1 MSEQEV
7 SNSTFGCYPPGTC
20 LIYVPYGAEHVYFS
34 FSSVKLSLDMVIF
47 SFPDKSYIFVFPR
60 VPSRFLIS
68 FSYKQIHTHS
78 CSEQEISNSTLDF
91 IIMETRLVYF
101 PQGTEHNLFC

>member
-34 FSSVKLSLDMVIF
+34 FSSVKL
-47 SFPDKSYIFVFPR
+47 
-60 VPSRFLIS
+60 
-68 FSYKQIHTHS
+68 
-78 CSEQEISNSTLDF
+78 
-91 IIMETRLVYF
+91 
-101 PQGTEHNLFC
+101 